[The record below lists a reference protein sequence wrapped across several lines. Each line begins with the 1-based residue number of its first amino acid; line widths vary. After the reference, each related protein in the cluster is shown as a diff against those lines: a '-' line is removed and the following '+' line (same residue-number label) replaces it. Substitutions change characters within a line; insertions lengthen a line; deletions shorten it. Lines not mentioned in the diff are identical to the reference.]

1 MKYDPWHDSHAPK
14 NFERTD
20 PTGRWSPIEP
30 FMEARRIAWL
40 PWAGG
45 AVMGIVFA
53 VMFFLAV

>member
-1 MKYDPWHDSHAPK
+1 MNYDPYSGRQIR
-14 NFERTD
+14 FERTD

-45 AVMGIVFA
+45 AVMGVVFA